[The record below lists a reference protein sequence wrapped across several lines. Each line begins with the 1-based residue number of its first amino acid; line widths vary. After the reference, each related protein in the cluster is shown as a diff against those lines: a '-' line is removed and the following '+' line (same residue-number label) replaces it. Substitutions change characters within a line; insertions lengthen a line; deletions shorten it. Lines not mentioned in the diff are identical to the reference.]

1 MFNIEIVYKCSI
13 QSDPGICPCQ
23 VCRRNF
29 LVSLGDGNSNDAT
42 RKNMGKKEDG
52 LVWFPKFALPYSA
65 LQFHAH
71 SLRYEC
77 GQLRNR
83 S

>member
-52 LVWFPKFALPYSA
+52 LVS
-65 LQFHAH
+65 
-71 SLRYEC
+71 
-77 GQLRNR
+77 
-83 S
+83 